1 LRADEEARVGW
12 VWTAVVAW
20 CLLAGLAAVLMGR
33 TIHRADQEELEVRP
47 PDLDV
52 HDVTC
57 SGTHPQE

>member
-1 LRADEEARVGW
+1 MGW
-12 VWTAVVAW
+12 VGTAVVAW
-20 CLLAGLAAVLMGR
+20 VLLAGLAAVLLGR

-52 HDVTC
+52 HDATC

>member
-1 LRADEEARVGW
+1 MGW

-20 CLLAGLAAVLMGR
+20 VLLAGPAAVLLGR
-33 TIHRADQEELEVRP
+33 TIHRADQEELEVHP

-52 HDVTC
+52 HDATR